1 MSIVQASRAYIHFM
15 AEAVISNLIRYA
27 AHTFEVL
34 DNGPTSFHLF
44 SFEMMTTIFN
54 SRDGPT
60 VASIS
65 EKNNNSGS

>member
-34 DNGPTSFHLF
+34 DNGPTSFHF
-44 SFEMMTTIFN
+44 FFF
-54 SRDGPT
+54 
-60 VASIS
+60 
-65 EKNNNSGS
+65 